1 MARRA
6 EQHKSELIDKASAL
20 ATARLAGERAAAA
33 EHFVRSFYA
42 NVSPDDLVGETAEN
56 LYCAA
61 LSLWNHGQKRLPNTA
76 KVRVFTPRADE
87 HGWRSPHTVV
97 EIVNDDMPFLV
108 DSVTAELNRRDL
120 TVHLVI
126 HPIVRLARDAAGHIT
141 AKGEPR
147 DESFMQI
154 RINEQTGA
162 DRLEEIRR
170 NVEHVLADVRAAV
183 LDWRAMRAKVD
194 HVVSELD
201 NAPPPLPAE
210 EVEEARAFLA
220 WLADDYFTF
229 LGYREYDFHGT
240 DEQTTTSIVGGSGL
254 GILRDD
260 GISVFDGLRNSER
273 LPPDVRYFLHQ
284 SRLLMVTK
292 ANRRATV
299 HRPVQMDTVGI
310 KRFDA
315 NGQVVGERLFVG
327 LFTSS
332 AYHRSPR
339 DIPLLRRKVEDCIA
353 QAGFDSASHDG
364 KALIHILD
372 TFPRDELFQM
382 SPDELFETALGI
394 LHLQERQRIAL
405 FTRRDPFERFVSC
418 LVYLPRDRLTT
429 ELRVR
434 LQDILARA
442 YGGKIAAFHTQV
454 TDASLARLH
463 IVIET
468 MPGAIP
474 EVDQADLE
482 SELVEA
488 GRSWTDHLQEA
499 LVEAYGEERGL
510 VRFRRY
516 AAAFPLGYRERFS
529 AEAAVFDIDR
539 AEEALTQG
547 RLAVNLYRPIESPA
561 NELRLKLYAAGG
573 QLTLSEVLPTLEHMG
588 LRVLSEMPF
597 QLQPAGVAENVW
609 LHDFRMETADGAE
622 IDIST
627 VKDVFHEAYGRILA
641 GDMDDDGFNRLVLR
655 ARLDWRKVSVLR
667 AYAKYL
673 RQAGIA
679 FSQIYMEEALARN
692 AGIARKIFQLFRA
705 LFDPNGQANAAD
717 MAKTIEQ
724 VIIKALDKVTNLDED
739 RILRRFLN
747 LVLAT
752 QRTNFFQ
759 KAKGYISFKLD
770 SLAIEELPLPRPL
783 VEIWVYSPRVE
794 AVHLRGGR
802 VARGGI
808 RWSDRREDFRT
819 EVLGLM
825 KAQMVK
831 NAVIV
836 PVGSKGGFVVKR
848 PPAGG
853 SRDAMLAEGIECYK
867 TMMRGLLDITDN
879 LVLGKVKPPA
889 DVVRRDGDD
898 PYLVVAA
905 DKGTA
910 TFSDIANSV
919 SGEYGFWLGDAFA
932 SGGSA
937 GYDHKKIAITA
948 RGAWE
953 SVKRHFRELG
963 ADIQKQPFTVVG
975 VGDMSG
981 DVFGNGMLLSPQIRL
996 LAAFNHMHI
1005 FIDPD
1010 PDPAVSLAE
1019 RQRLFDLARSAWS
1032 DYDAKLLSA
1041 GGAVYERRAKSIRL
1055 SPEARR
1061 LFAIDKES
1069 IPPNDLI
1076 KILLRAEVDLL
1087 WLGGIGTYVKA
1098 FDESH
1103 VEVGDRTNDSL
1114 RVNGR
1119 DLRCKVV
1126 GEGANLGFTQRGRV
1140 EAAMAGR
1147 RMNNDAVDNSAGVDC
1162 SDHEVNIKIPLNEL
1176 VSAGD
1181 MTLKQRDKLLVEMTD
1196 EVAALVLRDNY
1207 LQTQAISV
1215 AEQRGWHRIDQQ
1227 GRFMHALER
1236 AGKLDRAIEF
1246 LPDEETIKTRLAH
1259 RQGLTRPELAVL
1271 LAYSKMTLYDELL
1284 PSDLPD
1290 DAQLVDD
1297 LVHYFP
1303 TALNKAYPDAIPRH
1317 RLRREIIATV
1327 VTNSLVNRAGST
1339 FVHVMKE
1346 KTGMPASDI
1355 ARAYAICRGV
1365 FDLRALWTDIQAL
1378 DNRVPAPRQYE
1389 MLDATVHLAEVGTL
1403 WCLRNLTPPLDI
1415 AANIATFRPGI
1426 AELQQGIDALVAD
1439 VALNA
1444 TAERA
1449 ERLTKDGVP
1458 SELARRVARI
1468 DLLAPGLDIVR
1479 LAKATGRPITE
1490 VGSVY
1495 FAAGRRFHIDWLR
1508 SASTGVNL
1516 ASHWD
1521 RLALAAIVEDLYG
1534 HQRDLAAS
1542 VLQQANGADI
1552 EAWIGAHPQTVQR
1565 VETLIAD
1572 LRQLGGL
1579 DLAKLAVANRELRSL
1594 SGG

>member
-1 MARRA
+1 MARKA
-6 EQHKSELIDKASAL
+6 EQHKSETIERAAAL
-20 ATARLAGERAAAA
+20 AAARLAPDRAAAA
-33 EHFVRSFYA
+33 ERFVRLFFA
-42 NVSPDDLVGETAEN
+42 NVSPDDLVGEAPES

-61 LSLWNHGQKRLPNTA
+61 LSLWNHGQKRLSNVA
-76 KVRVFTPRADE
+76 KVRVFNPRADE

-108 DSVTAELNRRDL
+108 DSVTAELNRGEL

-126 HPIVRLARDAAGHIT
+126 HPIVKLRRDASGLIVE
-141 AKGEPR
+141 KGEPH

-170 NVEHVLADVRAAV
+170 NLEQVLADVRAAV
-183 LDWRAMRAKVD
+183 VDWRAMRAKVD
-194 HVVSELD
+194 DVVSELD
-201 NAPPPLPAE
+201 KSPPPLPAD
-210 EVEEARAFLA
+210 EVVEARAFLA
-220 WLADDYFTF
+220 WLGDDYFTF
-229 LGYREYDFHGT
+229 LGYREYDFHGA
-240 DEQTTTSIVGGSGL
+240 DEQATTSIVPSSGL

-299 HRPVQMDTVGI
+299 HRPVQMDTLGI

-315 NGQVVGERLFVG
+315 SGQVVGERLFVG

-332 AYHRSPR
+332 AYNRSPR

-353 QAGFDSASHDG
+353 RAGFDPASHDG

-372 TFPRDELFQM
+372 GFPRDELFQM

-405 FTRRDPFERFVSC
+405 FARRDPFERFVSC

-429 ELRVR
+429 ELRLR
-434 LQDILARA
+434 MQDILAQA
-442 YGGKIAAFHTQV
+442 YGGKIAAFYTQV

-468 MPGAIP
+468 APGAIP

-482 SELVEA
+482 SRLVEA

-499 LVEAYGEERGL
+499 MVEAQGEERGL
-510 VRFRRY
+510 AKFRRY
-516 AAAFPLGYRERFS
+516 AAAFPLGYRERFP

-539 AEEALTQG
+539 TEEALLQG
-547 RLAVNLYRPIESPA
+547 RLAINLYRPIESPA

-573 QLTLSEVLPTLEHMG
+573 QLTLSDVLPTLEHMG

-597 QLQPAGVAENVW
+597 QLQPADVAGNVW

-622 IDIST
+622 VDISA
-627 VKDVFHEAYGRILA
+627 VKDVFHEAYARILA
-641 GDMDDDGFNRLVLR
+641 GDMDDDGFNKLVLR

-705 LFDPNGQANAAD
+705 LFDPAAQANAAE

-724 VIIKALDKVTNLDED
+724 VIMKALDKVTNLDED

-759 KAKGYISFKLD
+759 KAKGYLSFKLD
-770 SLAIEELPLPRPL
+770 SHAIEELPLPRPL

-853 SRDAMLAEGIECYK
+853 AREAAMAEGIECYK
-867 TMMRGLLDITDN
+867 TMMRGLLDLTDN
-879 LVLGKVKPPA
+879 LVFGKVKPPA
-889 DVVRRDGDD
+889 DVVRRDEDD

-919 SGEYGFWLGDAFA
+919 SAEYGFWLGDAFA

-937 GYDHKKIAITA
+937 GYDHKKMAITA

-953 SVKRHFRELG
+953 SVKRHFRERG
-963 ADIQKQPFTVVG
+963 ADIQKEPFTVVG

-981 DVFGNGMLLSPQIRL
+981 DVFGNGMLLSSQIRL

-1010 PDPAVSLAE
+1010 PDPALSLAE
-1019 RQRLFDLARSAWS
+1019 RKRLFDLPRSAWS
-1032 DYDAKLLSA
+1032 DYDTKVLSP
-1041 GGAVYERRAKSIRL
+1041 GGAVHERRVKSIRL

-1061 LFAIDKES
+1061 LFAIEKETLA
-1069 IPPNDLI
+1069 PNDLI
-1076 KILLRAEVDLL
+1076 KILLKAEVDLL

-1098 FDESH
+1098 HDESH
-1103 VEVGDRTNDSL
+1103 VEVGDRANDAL
-1114 RVNGR
+1114 RIDGR

-1147 RMNNDAVDNSAGVDC
+1147 RMNTDAVDNSAGVDC
-1162 SDHEVNIKIPLNEL
+1162 SDHEVNIKIALNEL

-1181 MTLKQRDKLLVEMTD
+1181 MTLKQRDKLLVAMTD
-1196 EVAALVLRDNY
+1196 EVADLVLRDNY

-1215 AEQRGWHRIDQQ
+1215 AEQQGWFRIDQQ
-1227 GRFMHALER
+1227 GRFMRVLER

-1246 LPDEETIKTRLAH
+1246 LPDDETINSRLAH

-1271 LAYSKMTLYDELL
+1271 LAYSKMTLYEELL

-1303 TALNKAYPDAIPRH
+1303 TALNRKYPDAIPRH

-1346 KTGMPASDI
+1346 KTGLAASDI

-1365 FDLRALWTDIQAL
+1365 FELRGLWADVQAL
-1378 DNRVPAPRQYE
+1378 DTRVPAARQCE
-1389 MLDATVHLAEVGTL
+1389 MMDATIDLAEVGTL
-1403 WCLRNLTPPLDI
+1403 WCLRNLAPPLDI
-1415 AANIATFRPGI
+1415 AANIATFSPGI
-1426 AELQQGIDALVAD
+1426 AELKEGIDRLVTEGALG
-1439 VALNA
+1439 A

-1449 ERLTKDGVP
+1449 ERWVKDGVP
-1458 SELARRVARI
+1458 ADFARRIARL

-1479 LAKATGRPITE
+1479 LAGTANRAVAE
-1490 VGSVY
+1490 VGGVY
-1495 FAAGRRFHIDWLR
+1495 FTVGRRFHIDWLR
-1508 SASTGVNL
+1508 SATTGVNL
-1516 ASHWD
+1516 DSHWD
-1521 RLALAAIVEDLYG
+1521 RIALAAIVEDLYG
-1534 HQRDLAAS
+1534 HQRDLAAG
-1542 VLQQANGADI
+1542 VLRQAGGTDI
-1552 EAWIGAHPQTVQR
+1552 EAWISARPQAVQR
-1565 VETLIAD
+1565 VESLVAD

>member
-1 MARRA
+1 MARKA
-6 EQHKSELIDKASAL
+6 EQHKSELIEKAATL
-20 ATARLAGERAAAA
+20 AAVRLGAGRAAAA
-33 EHFVRSFYA
+33 GRFVRLFYA
-42 NVSPDDLVGETAEN
+42 NVSPDDLAGETAES

-61 LSLWNHGQKRLPNTA
+61 LSLWNHGQKRLPNIA
-76 KVRVFTPRADE
+76 KVRVFNPRADE

-108 DSVTAELNRRDL
+108 DSVTAELNRREL

-126 HPIVRLARDAAGHIT
+126 HPIVKLCRDAAGLIVE
-141 AKGEPR
+141 KGEPR

-162 DRLEEIRR
+162 DRLDEIRR
-170 NVEHVLADVRAAV
+170 NLEQVLADVRAAV
-183 LDWRAMRAKVD
+183 VDWRTMRAKVD
-194 HVVSELD
+194 DVVSELD
-201 NAPPPLPAE
+201 KSPPALPAE
-210 EVEEARAFLA
+210 EVAEARAFLA
-220 WLADDYFTF
+220 WLGDDYFTF
-229 LGYREYDFHGT
+229 LGYREYDFHGA
-240 DEQTTTSIVGGSGL
+240 DDQATTSIVAGSGL

-260 GISVFDGLRNSER
+260 GVSVFDGLRNSER

-315 NGQVVGERLFVG
+315 KGQVVGERLFVG

-332 AYHRSPR
+332 AYNRSPR
-339 DIPLLRRKVEDCIA
+339 DIPLLRRKVEDCIGR
-353 QAGFDSASHDG
+353 AGFDPASHDG

-372 TFPRDELFQM
+372 SFPRDELFQM

-429 ELRVR
+429 ELRLH
-434 LQDILARA
+434 LQDILAQA
-442 YGGKIAAFHTQV
+442 YGGKVGAFYTQV
-454 TDASLARLH
+454 TDANLARLH

-468 MPGAIP
+468 TPGAIP
-474 EVDQADLE
+474 EVDLTDLE
-482 SELVEA
+482 AQLVEA

-499 LVEAYGEERGL
+499 LVEAQGEERGL
-510 VRFRRY
+510 VKFRRY
-516 AAAFPLGYRERFS
+516 ASAFPIGYRERFP

-539 AEEALTQG
+539 AEEALSQG

-573 QLTLSEVLPTLEHMG
+573 QLTLSDVLPTLEHMG

-597 QLQPAGVAENVW
+597 QLQPAGVTQNIW

-627 VKDVFHEAYGRILA
+627 VKDVFHEAYARILS

-655 ARLDWRKVSVLR
+655 SRLDWRKVSVLR

-679 FSQIYMEEALARN
+679 FSQIYMEEALAHN
-692 AGIARKIFQLFRA
+692 AGIARKIFQLFRT
-705 LFDPNGQANAAD
+705 LFDPEAQETAAE
-717 MAKTIEQ
+717 MAKTIQQ
-724 VIIKALDKVTNLDED
+724 VIVKALDKVTNLDED

-759 KAKGYISFKLD
+759 KGKNYLSFKLD
-770 SLAIEELPLPRPL
+770 SLLIEELPLPRPL

-848 PPAGG
+848 PPASGA
-853 SRDAMLAEGIECYK
+853 RDAVLAEGIECYK
-867 TMMRGLLDITDN
+867 TMMRGLLDVTDN

-889 DVVRRDGDD
+889 DVVRRDEDD

-937 GYDHKKIAITA
+937 GYDHKKMAITA

-963 ADIQKQPFTVVG
+963 SDIQKEPFTVMG

-1005 FIDPD
+1005 FIDPN
-1010 PDPAVSLAE
+1010 PDPAISLAE
-1019 RQRLFDLARSAWS
+1019 RKRLFDLPRSAWS
-1032 DYDAKLLSA
+1032 DYDAKLLSP
-1041 GGAVYERRAKSIRL
+1041 GGGIYERRAKSIRL
-1055 SPEARR
+1055 SPEARQ
-1061 LFAIDKES
+1061 LFGVEKES
-1069 IPPNDLI
+1069 LAPNDLL
-1076 KILLRAEVDLL
+1076 KMLLKAEVDLL

-1103 VEVGDRTNDSL
+1103 VEVGDRTNDAL
-1114 RVNGR
+1114 RVDGR

-1147 RMNNDAVDNSAGVDC
+1147 RMNTDAVDNSAGVDC

-1176 VSAGD
+1176 VGAGD
-1181 MTLKQRDKLLVEMTD
+1181 MTLKQRDKLLVAMTD

-1215 AEQRGWHRIDQQ
+1215 AEQQGWFRIDQQ
-1227 GRFMHALER
+1227 GRFMRALER

-1246 LPDEETIKTRLAH
+1246 LPDDETIKTRLAH

-1271 LAYSKMTLYDELL
+1271 LAYSKMTLYEELL

-1327 VTNSLVNRAGST
+1327 VTNSLVNRVGST

-1346 KTGMPASDI
+1346 KTGLPASDI
-1355 ARAYAICRGV
+1355 ARGYAICRGV
-1365 FDLRALWTDIQAL
+1365 FDLRALWADIQAL
-1378 DNRVPAPRQYE
+1378 DNRVPAARQYE
-1389 MLDATVHLAEVGTL
+1389 MMDATVRLAEVGTL
-1403 WCLRNLTPPLDI
+1403 WCLRNLAPPLDI

-1426 AELQQGIDALVAD
+1426 AELKEGIDLLVTEGALGAM
-1439 VALNA
+1439 
-1444 TAERA
+1444 AERA
-1449 ERLTKDGVP
+1449 ERLTKDDVP
-1458 SELARRVARI
+1458 GDLARRVARL

-1479 LAKATGRPITE
+1479 LAKATARSVGE
-1490 VGSVY
+1490 VGGVY
-1495 FAAGRRFHIDWLR
+1495 FTVGRRFHIDWLR
-1508 SASTGVNL
+1508 STTTGVNL
-1516 ASHWD
+1516 DSHWD

-1552 EAWIGAHPQTVQR
+1552 ESWIAGRPQTVQR
-1565 VETLIAD
+1565 VESLIAD